1 MGKSGGLDG
10 CRAGWLAVTDH
21 GGQLTFR
28 SFPTMASYASS
39 EPLRE
44 HHALADAELSS
55 PDGWRSDALRRLSLG
70 VSSSHDRLAVD

>member
-1 MGKSGGLDG
+1 
-10 CRAGWLAVTDH
+10 
-21 GGQLTFR
+21 
-28 SFPTMASYASS
+28 MASYASS